1 MTYLKTFRLERL
13 DHLAQKFK
21 LKCDTHEAWANGQD
35 DYLKSDDITG
45 ASLATLLVNN
55 NKIST
60 KYLSLNSCFV
70 TFIRKII

>member
-1 MTYLKTFRLERL
+1 MDSKLFVFLYFIFRLERL

-45 ASLATLLVNN
+45 APLATLLVRF
-55 NKIST
+55 
-60 KYLSLNSCFV
+60 LLA
-70 TFIRKII
+70 TFIYQ